1 MATKTQNRPLYVIAR
16 EIREDWVNPNY
27 AALPYLTA
35 MRSLDRVTEKYGYD
49 SGFHIVM
56 YFLSNASTWR
66 GDTARRVKAEL
77 RGMVGA

>member
-27 AALPYLTA
+27 AA
-35 MRSLDRVTEKYGYD
+35 R
-49 SGFHIVM
+49 
-56 YFLSNASTWR
+56 R